1 MVASAIELTRRR
13 LLSGGAALAG
23 LAVAGPLLGER
34 VRAEPRFPGYPFTL
48 GVASGDPGPDG
59 VVLWTRLAP
68 SPLEGGGMEPEAVAV
83 HWRVATDPRLARVVQ
98 RGTALA
104 RPDLA
109 HSVHV
114 EVRGLEPDRW
124 YWYQFVAGPE
134 ASPVGRTRT
143 APAAGTA
150 VPRLRFAFASCQH
163 WEQGY
168 FSAYRHMLDDELDLV
183 VHLGD
188 YIYESS
194 WGEQIRRHEAP
205 VPTTLEQYRS
215 RHALYKQ
222 DPDLQA
228 AHALHPWVLTW
239 DDHEVAN
246 DYAGDHSQSRDD
258 PEVFRRRRAAA
269 YQAYY
274 EHLPLRGAAL
284 PRGPDL
290 QLYQRVA
297 FGDLAELHVLDN
309 RQYRSAHACGEAGP
323 RGGGRLIAGCATRL
337 DPSRSMLGREQERWL
352 FAGLDGARARWTVI
366 AQQQLM
372 ARLRQRTRDGR
383 EAYWSDGWDGYAP
396 TRDRILARLRDRRVP
411 NPVVIGGDIHSFWV
425 TDLKADFDDPASPTV
440 ATEFVGTSVTSAG
453 PRPETFTPILPDNPH
468 VRFHEGR
475 FRGYVRCQVTPE
487 RWLTDLRVVEDVR
500 RPDSAARTLATFV
513 VESGVPGAQRA

>member
-1 MVASAIELTRRR
+1 
-13 LLSGGAALAG
+13 
-23 LAVAGPLLGER
+23 
-34 VRAEPRFPGYPFTL
+34 
-48 GVASGDPGPDG
+48 
-59 VVLWTRLAP
+59 
-68 SPLEGGGMEPEAVAV
+68 
-83 HWRVATDPRLARVVQ
+83 
-98 RGTALA
+98 
-104 RPDLA
+104 
-109 HSVHV
+109 
-114 EVRGLEPDRW
+114 
-124 YWYQFVAGPE
+124 
-134 ASPVGRTRT
+134 
-143 APAAGTA
+143 
-150 VPRLRFAFASCQH
+150 
-163 WEQGY
+163 
-168 FSAYRHMLDDELDLV
+168 
-183 VHLGD
+183 
-188 YIYESS
+188 
-194 WGEQIRRHEAP
+194 
-205 VPTTLEQYRS
+205 
-215 RHALYKQ
+215 
-222 DPDLQA
+222 
-228 AHALHPWVLTW
+228 VLTW

-274 EHLPLRGAAL
+274 EHLPLRGAAR